1 MGFNVLTLRNGRLFA
16 DVTAI
21 DLLTLINETRAQYHL
36 DPLVE
41 NTKLDLAAYLK
52 AQDMLQNN
60 YFDHY
65 SPSGKSPWDFIDSTG
80 YYFQYAGENLAMNFF
95 DSREALE
102 A

>member
-1 MGFNVLTLRNGRLFA
+1 
-16 DVTAI
+16 
-21 DLLTLINETRAQYHL
+21 
-36 DPLVE
+36 
-41 NTKLDLAAYLK
+41 
-52 AQDMLQNN
+52 MLQNN